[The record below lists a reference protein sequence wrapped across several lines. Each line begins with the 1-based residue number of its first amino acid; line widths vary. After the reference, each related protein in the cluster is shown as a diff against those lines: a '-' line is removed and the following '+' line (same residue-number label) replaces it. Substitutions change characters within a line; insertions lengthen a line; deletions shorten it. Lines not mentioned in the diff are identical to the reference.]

1 MQCMWYE
8 LEVARAHRALS
19 HYGEA
24 LKKAQQ
30 IEQVWRIR
38 ENYITSFKCSR
49 LEFSFLD

>member
-8 LEVARAHRALS
+8 LEVARAQRALS

-30 IEQVWRIR
+30 IEQVWGIR
-38 ENYITSFKCSR
+38 SNYTTSFQM
-49 LEFSFLD
+49 LML